1 MTNYRDQL
9 ADELY
14 KAVKELNECLN
25 SSKLDAVLQ
34 KYEDQKN
41 RQTGR
46 TTILYMKAIVKALE
60 NPGKTVEF
68 IDHYQHNWDRAVYHR
83 ENLKTIINK
92 LGYNIIAI
100 TKGQAQVYLYNE
112 FEPKWKTQIQNAPER
127 PLRGM

>member
-60 NPGKTVEF
+60 NPGKSVEF
-68 IDHYQHNWDRAVYHR
+68 IDHYEHNWDRSHHR
-83 ENLKTIINK
+83 
-92 LGYNIIAI
+92 
-100 TKGQAQVYLYNE
+100 
-112 FEPKWKTQIQNAPER
+112 
-127 PLRGM
+127 

>member
-1 MTNYRDQL
+1 MNNYKNQI

-14 KAVKELNECLN
+14 KAVKEFNECLN
-25 SSKLDAVLQ
+25 SSKLDAIIYQ
-34 KYEDQKN
+34 YEEQKN

-60 NPGKTVEF
+60 NPGKSVEF
-68 IDHYQHNWDRAVYHR
+68 IDHYEHNWDRAVYHR
-83 ENLKTIINK
+83 KNLEDIIKK
-92 LGYNIIAI
+92 LGYNIIVQ
-100 TKGQAQVYLYNE
+100 TKGEAQVYLYNE

>member
-1 MTNYRDQL
+1 MNNYKNQI

-25 SSKLDAVLQ
+25 SPKLDAVLQ

-60 NPGKTVEF
+60 NPGMMVEF
-68 IDHYQHNWDRAVYHR
+68 IDHYEHNWHGAILHLERL
-83 ENLKTIINK
+83 EKIINK
-92 LGYNIIAI
+92 LGYNIIVQ

-112 FEPKWKTQIQNAPER
+112 FGK
-127 PLRGM
+127 

>member
-1 MTNYRDQL
+1 MNNYRDQL

-14 KAVKELNECLN
+14 KAVKKFNEDLN
-25 SSKLDAVLQ
+25 SSKLDAILYQ
-34 KYEDQKN
+34 YEDQKN

-46 TTILYMKAIVKALE
+46 TTILYMKAITEALE
-60 NPGKTVEF
+60 NPGKSVEF
-68 IDHYQHNWDRAVYHR
+68 IDHYQHNWNSAKDHR

>member
-1 MTNYRDQL
+1 MNNYKNQI

-60 NPGKTVEF
+60 NPGIMVEF
-68 IDHYQHNWDRAVYHR
+68 IDHYEHNLDRSRYHR
-83 ENLKTIINK
+83 ENLKFIIK
-92 LGYNIIAI
+92 QLGYSIIV
-100 TKGQAQVYLYNE
+100 KGEAQVYLYNE
-112 FEPKWKTQIQNAPER
+112 FEPKWKTQTHNAPER

>member
-1 MTNYRDQL
+1 MTNHKNQL

-14 KAVKELNECLN
+14 KAVKKFNEDLN
-25 SSKLDAVLQ
+25 SSKLDKVLQ

-60 NPGKTVEF
+60 NPGIMVEF
-68 IDHYQHNWDRAVYHR
+68 IDHYEHNWDISRHHR
-83 ENLKTIINK
+83 ENLETIINK

-112 FEPKWKTQIQNAPER
+112 FQPK
-127 PLRGM
+127 

>member
-25 SSKLDAVLQ
+25 SPKLDAVLQ

-60 NPGKTVEF
+60 NPGKGVEF
-68 IDHYQHNWDRAVYHR
+68 IDHYEHNWNSAKDHR
-83 ENLKTIINK
+83 ENLKFIIK
-92 LGYNIIAI
+92 QLGYSIIV
-100 TKGQAQVYLYNE
+100 KGEAQVYLYNE
-112 FEPKWKTQIQNAPER
+112 FSPK
-127 PLRGM
+127 

>member
-1 MTNYRDQL
+1 MTNYKDQL

-68 IDHYQHNWDRAVYHR
+68 IDHYEHNWDRSRYHR
-83 ENLKTIINK
+83 ENLKFIIK
-92 LGYNIIAI
+92 QLGYNIIAI

>member
-1 MTNYRDQL
+1 MTNYKNQI

-34 KYEDQKN
+34 KYEEHKN

-68 IDHYQHNWDRAVYHR
+68 IDHYEHNWDRSKYHR
-83 ENLKTIINK
+83 KNLEDIIK
-92 LGYNIIAI
+92 QLGYNIIV
-100 TKGQAQVYLYNE
+100 KGEAQVYLFNQ
-112 FEPKWKTQIQNAPER
+112 FEPK
-127 PLRGM
+127 

>member
-1 MTNYRDQL
+1 MTNHKNQL

-14 KAVKELNECLN
+14 EAVKKFNEDLN
-25 SSKLDAVLQ
+25 SSQLDAILYH
-34 KYEDQKN
+34 YEDQKN

-46 TTILYMKAIVKALE
+46 TTILYMKAITEALE
-60 NPGKTVEF
+60 NPGKSVEF
-68 IDHYQHNWDRAVYHR
+68 IDHYEHNWNSAKDHR

-112 FEPKWKTQIQNAPER
+112 FGK
-127 PLRGM
+127 

>member
-1 MTNYRDQL
+1 
-9 ADELY
+9 
-14 KAVKELNECLN
+14 LN

-60 NPGKTVEF
+60 NPGKSVEF
-68 IDHYQHNWDRAVYHR
+68 IDHYEHNCAIYHR

-92 LGYNIIAI
+92 LGYNIIVQ

-112 FEPKWKTQIQNAPER
+112 FEPK
-127 PLRGM
+127 

>member
-1 MTNYRDQL
+1 MNNYKDQL

-25 SSKLDAVLQ
+25 SPKLDAVLHRYEEQ
-34 KYEDQKN
+34 KD

-68 IDHYQHNWDRAVYHR
+68 IDHYEHKWDSARCHKK
-83 ENLKTIINK
+83 NLESIIEK
-92 LGYNIIAI
+92 LGYNIIVYFCI
-100 TKGQAQVYLYNE
+100 SGKAQVYLFNE
-112 FEPKWKTQIQNAPER
+112 FGK
-127 PLRGM
+127 

>member
-1 MTNYRDQL
+1 MNNYKNQI

-60 NPGKTVEF
+60 NPGIMVEF
-68 IDHYQHNWDRAVYHR
+68 IDHYEHNWDRAKYHR
-83 ENLKTIINK
+83 ENLETIIKK
-92 LGYNIIAI
+92 LGYNIIVHP
-100 TKGQAQVYLYNE
+100 TQQAQVYLYNE

>member
-1 MTNYRDQL
+1 MNNYKNQI

-60 NPGKTVEF
+60 NPGKSVEF
-68 IDHYQHNWDRAVYHR
+68 IDHYEHNWDRVGYHR
-83 ENLKTIINK
+83 ENLEDIIKK
-92 LGYNIIAI
+92 LGYNIIVQ
-100 TKGQAQVYLYNE
+100 TKGQAQVYLCNR
-112 FEPKWKTQIQNAPER
+112 FGT
-127 PLRGM
+127 

>member
-1 MTNYRDQL
+1 MTNYKNQI

-34 KYEDQKN
+34 KYEEHKN

-60 NPGKTVEF
+60 NPGIMVEF
-68 IDHYQHNWDRAVYHR
+68 IDHYEHNWDRAGYHR
-83 ENLKTIINK
+83 DNLKFIIK
-92 LGYNIIAI
+92 QLGYNIIV
-100 TKGQAQVYLYNE
+100 KGEAQVYLCNE
-112 FEPKWKTQIQNAPER
+112 FGK
-127 PLRGM
+127 

>member
-1 MTNYRDQL
+1 MNNYKNQI

-25 SSKLDAVLQ
+25 SPKLDKVLQ

-60 NPGKTVEF
+60 NPGIMVEF
-68 IDHYQHNWDRAVYHR
+68 IDHYEHNWGISGYHR
-83 ENLKTIINK
+83 ENLETIINK
-92 LGYNIIAI
+92 LGYNIIVQ

>member
-1 MTNYRDQL
+1 MNNYKNQI

-34 KYEDQKN
+34 KYEEHKN

-60 NPGKTVEF
+60 NPGKSVEF
-68 IDHYQHNWDRAVYHR
+68 IDHYQHNWDRAVSHR

-92 LGYNIIAI
+92 LGYNIIVQ
-100 TKGQAQVYLYNE
+100 TKGRAQVYLYNE
-112 FEPKWKTQIQNAPER
+112 FGPK
-127 PLRGM
+127 